1 MATERRIEYMR
12 KTDNMS
18 KWKMGIGSA
27 FLMVMLAGCGS
38 GMQDL
43 ALGAGDSSF
52 VNVEVADSSSDQTR
66 NQELY
71 EGTTGTTDPEQQQVQ
86 DVQTEI

>member
-1 MATERRIEYMR
+1 
-12 KTDNMS
+12 MS

-43 ALGAGDSSF
+43 ASGAGDFSF
-52 VNVEVADSSSDQTR
+52 VNLEAADASSDQTR
-66 NQELY
+66 NQELSSNV
-71 EGTTGTTDPEQQQVQ
+71 TTNTDQEQSKLQNVS
-86 DVQTEI
+86 QTEI

>member
-1 MATERRIEYMR
+1 MR
-12 KTDNMS
+12 KTDYMS

-43 ALGAGDSSF
+43 ASVRGLSIC
-52 VNVEVADSSSDQTR
+52 
-66 NQELY
+66 ELR
-71 EGTTGTTDPEQQQVQ
+71 GSGCFFRSVQQP
-86 DVQTEI
+86 

>member
-1 MATERRIEYMR
+1 MR

-38 GMQDL
+38 GVQDL
-43 ALGAGDSSF
+43 ASGSGDFSF
-52 VNVEVADSSSDQTR
+52 VNLEAADASSDQTR
-66 NQELY
+66 NLEVSSDV
-71 EGTTGTTDPEQQQVQ
+71 TTNTDQNQNKLLDVQ
-86 DVQTEI
+86 QTEI

>member
-1 MATERRIEYMR
+1 
-12 KTDNMS
+12 MS

-43 ALGAGDSSF
+43 ALGAGESSF
-52 VNVEVADSSSDQTR
+52 VNLEAADSSSDQAQ
-66 NQELY
+66 NQELS
-71 EGTTGTTDPEQQQVQ
+71 EGSSDNIGQEQQQAQ
-86 DVQTEI
+86 DAHQTEI

>member
-1 MATERRIEYMR
+1 MR

-43 ALGAGDSSF
+43 ALGAGESSF
-52 VNVEVADSSSDQTR
+52 VNLEAADSSSDQAQ
-66 NQELY
+66 NQELS
-71 EGTTGTTDPEQQQVQ
+71 EGSTSNTRQEQQQAQ
-86 DVQTEI
+86 DVLQTEI

>member
-1 MATERRIEYMR
+1 MR

-43 ALGAGDSSF
+43 ALGAGESSF
-52 VNVEVADSSSDQTR
+52 VNVEAADSSSDQTQI
-66 NQELY
+66 QELS
-71 EGTTGTTDPEQQQVQ
+71 EGSTGGTDQEHQLVQ
-86 DVQTEI
+86 DVLQTEI

>member
-1 MATERRIEYMR
+1 MR
-12 KTDNMS
+12 KSDSMS

-52 VNVEVADSSSDQTR
+52 VDLDAADSTSDQTR
-66 NQELY
+66 SQEPSASTVRTNDQ
-71 EGTTGTTDPEQQQVQ
+71 EAQVQ
-86 DVQTEI
+86 DVQQTEI

>member
-1 MATERRIEYMR
+1 
-12 KTDNMS
+12 MS

-43 ALGAGDSSF
+43 ALGAGDTSF
-52 VNVEVADSSSDQTR
+52 ANLEAADSSSDQVQ
-66 NQELY
+66 NQELS
-71 EGTTGTTDPEQQQVQ
+71 ERSTGNTGQEQQMQ
-86 DVQTEI
+86 DVLQTEI

>member
-1 MATERRIEYMR
+1 MR
-12 KTDNMS
+12 KTDYMS

-43 ALGAGDSSF
+43 ASGSGDF
-52 VNVEVADSSSDQTR
+52 H
-66 NQELY
+66 L
-71 EGTTGTTDPEQQQVQ
+71 
-86 DVQTEI
+86 

>member
-1 MATERRIEYMR
+1 MR

-52 VNVEVADSSSDQTR
+52 VNLEAADSSSDQAQ
-66 NQELY
+66 NQELS
-71 EGTTGTTDPEQQQVQ
+71 EGSDNTRLEQQQVL
-86 DVQTEI
+86 DVLQTEI

>member
-1 MATERRIEYMR
+1 MR
-12 KTDNMS
+12 KTDYMS

-43 ALGAGDSSF
+43 ASGSGDF
-52 VNVEVADSSSDQTR
+52 PLVNLEAADASSDQTR
-66 NQELY
+66 NPDL
-71 EGTTGTTDPEQQQVQ
+71 TTNTNQEQQEGQ
-86 DVQTEI
+86 DAPQTEV

>member
-1 MATERRIEYMR
+1 MR
-12 KTDNMS
+12 KTDYMS

-43 ALGAGDSSF
+43 ASGSGDFPF
-52 VNVEVADSSSDQTR
+52 VNLEATDASSDQTR
-66 NQELY
+66 NQELSSDS
-71 EGTTGTTDPEQQQVQ
+71 TTNANQEQQEVQ
-86 DVQTEI
+86 DTPQAEI

>member
-1 MATERRIEYMR
+1 MR

-43 ALGAGDSSF
+43 ALGAGESSF
-52 VNVEVADSSSDQTR
+52 VNLEAADSSSDQAQ
-66 NQELY
+66 NQEFS
-71 EGTTGTTDPEQQQVQ
+71 EGATDNTVQEQLQVQ
-86 DVQTEI
+86 ADDVPQTEF

>member
-1 MATERRIEYMR
+1 MR

-43 ALGAGDSSF
+43 ALGAGESSF
-52 VNVEVADSSSDQTR
+52 VNLEAADSPSDQAQ
-66 NQELY
+66 NQELS
-71 EGTTGTTDPEQQQVQ
+71 EGSSDNTGQEQQQAQ
-86 DVQTEI
+86 DAHQTEI

>member
-1 MATERRIEYMR
+1 MR

-43 ALGAGDSSF
+43 ALGAGILHL
-52 VNVEVADSSSDQTR
+52 QM
-66 NQELY
+66 
-71 EGTTGTTDPEQQQVQ
+71 
-86 DVQTEI
+86 

>member
-1 MATERRIEYMR
+1 MR
-12 KTDNMS
+12 KTDYMS

-43 ALGAGDSSF
+43 ASGSGDFPF
-52 VNVEVADSSSDQTR
+52 VNLEAADASSDQTR
-66 NQELY
+66 NQELSSD
-71 EGTTGTTDPEQQQVQ
+71 TTNANQEQQDIQ
-86 DVQTEI
+86 DTPQTEI

>member
-1 MATERRIEYMR
+1 MR

-52 VNVEVADSSSDQTR
+52 VNLEAADSSSDQAQ
-66 NQELY
+66 NQELS
-71 EGTTGTTDPEQQQVQ
+71 EGSDNTRQEQQQVL
-86 DVQTEI
+86 DVLQTEI